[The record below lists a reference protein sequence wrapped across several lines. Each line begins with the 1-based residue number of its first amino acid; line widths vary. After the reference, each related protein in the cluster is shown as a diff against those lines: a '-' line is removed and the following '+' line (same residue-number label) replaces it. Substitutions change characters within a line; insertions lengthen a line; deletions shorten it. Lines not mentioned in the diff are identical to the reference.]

1 MYISE
6 SIKVTLEIENVTSIQ
21 GAPEGNTLKHVNSA
35 LRSALE
41 IWLVIHGLNRLAQT
55 KVS

>member
-6 SIKVTLEIENVTSIQ
+6 FIKVTPEIENVTSIQ
-21 GAPEGNTLKHVNSA
+21 GAPEGNTPKHVSA
-35 LRSALE
+35 VRSAFE
-41 IWLVIHGLNRLAQT
+41 IWLVVPSLNRLAQT